1 MRNQGVST
9 MEVDPREKPHLEK
22 WVSRPLGLF
31 LKNYASDIMRNGY
44 YDHEKGEEGEESWM
58 LLELS

>member
-31 LKNYASDIMRNGY
+31 LKNKASHYNAER
-44 YDHEKGEEGEESWM
+44 K
-58 LLELS
+58 L